1 MAEKRGQNTILQAL
15 EGSAQKKHG
24 GLYLR
29 TPSVPVQRVGPLGL
43 GHAGVPLCRSCTA
56 SGCSRC
62 RGCVPPS
69 SPCIQSSSGSRE
81 SKISDPVYWGL
92 QLQAANALLT
102 GVLVE
107 CFPRT
112 EESCPVEG
120 TLCDRRNGGYL
131 ALKLRKPSNPRLPP
145 PHPRHTQLGQSD
157 TL

>member
-1 MAEKRGQNTILQAL
+1 MPVFLCAGAAQPAVAVGAEDVSRPLLLAFRAILEA
-15 EGSAQKKHG
+15 
-24 GLYLR
+24 
-29 TPSVPVQRVGPLGL
+29 
-43 GHAGVPLCRSCTA
+43 
-56 SGCSRC
+56 
-62 RGCVPPS
+62 
-69 SPCIQSSSGSRE
+69 E

-131 ALKLRKPSNPRLPP
+131 ALKLRKPSNPRLLPP
-145 PHPRHTQLGQSD
+145 PKAYTARAG
-157 TL
+157 